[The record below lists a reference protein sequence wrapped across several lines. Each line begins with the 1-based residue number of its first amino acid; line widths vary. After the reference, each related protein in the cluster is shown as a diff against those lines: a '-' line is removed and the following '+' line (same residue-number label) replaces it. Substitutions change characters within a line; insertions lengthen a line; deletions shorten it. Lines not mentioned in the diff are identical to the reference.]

1 MGQADAGSIKLKDS
15 AIVLN
20 VDTKNLTE
28 LQKTLNNIAK
38 GSDLQTYWQNAE
50 TAIQNAT
57 KALKKFQQNES
68 DINASNLIKQIN
80 ALKAMFEGQDIK
92 SFVPDFNVD
101 DLLSKAKQIQPK
113 INDLFSEK
121 NFKQAFTTFKTLE
134 DAGINLMDVFSSLSK
149 YQKLSEDFR
158 KTRDENYDFKRLF
171 GDDADAATIKQQ
183 IDQMQKLRSEARNTF
198 QSFLDINNINGYDYQ
213 FRDYFDQIQ
222 RGTLTAKEAI
232 QQFKSEYSYLLRE
245 NETANVSSSLGLQEF
260 QEFSNKLEQIFL
272 QVQETATKIND
283 IVANGVV
290 AKTLQ
295 DINISD
301 SVQKVDTKNILDPE
315 SFKSIEPILSNI
327 ESHLQSIKSVL
338 VDVGDGEE
346 FSPLLQTIKNVESAV
361 QSLGTAIKGIGFN
374 LNIDVENSSN
384 AELENKLQG
393 NISKALSAY
402 QQLYD
407 QMRLQ
412 NVGDDILF
420 QQLWDFDVDKQ
431 FDTAIQ
437 KIEAYRSLFKNLKT
451 DYLNRHNLPDTDEYN
466 PFQRVDKSYFNQAIA
481 AYAGITRVQNEI
493 KKTSQ
498 SSNGLQDLFGNK
510 AELTEII
517 SSLNQIVIKLDEI
530 SKSAIEL
537 KTAFSGGLKVEAAT
551 ADITELTNKVKE
563 LEGELSKLKVTPTA
577 STGTGNTTEKV
588 KSSTEKVKQEA
599 KETAETIQNLDFTP
613 NTESFNEIVEKFEY
627 LKQYADLIEKITKT
641 SKQTPNGYAV
651 SYNAK
656 LKNGTS
662 VELGENSTPQMLRA
676 SEVAYNA
683 KETEKA
689 EKQKQAAYQQT
700 IKVLQEESAERK
712 KESESNRQS
721 TVSQALKD
729 QLFAYK
735 QIQSIRGKI
744 ANTNDENLI
753 AELNSQKSVYQEQY
767 LSATKILKA
776 NSDLYD
782 SEKRLNDMLQIGLT
796 TSQKIAEVKIKSNA
810 KETEKAEKQKQAAY
824 QQTIK
829 VLQEESAERKKE
841 SESNRQSTV
850 SQALKDQLFA
860 YKQIQ
865 SIRGKIA
872 NTNDENL
879 IAELNSQKSVYQ
891 EQYLSATKILKANS
905 DLYDSEKRLNDMLQI
920 GLTTSQKI
928 AEVKIKSNA
937 KETEKAEKEADQ
949 ARQRYL
955 KEQQDNWD
963 TAAYQQQLEYSEQLE
978 QKEAEYQAKKKQYA
992 KEGKQQEKEVYQA
1005 RQRYLK
1011 EQQDNWDAAY
1021 KDKAKSDKDK
1031 AAQEAALQAKIYRDL
1046 INAISDYSKVSKRI
1060 SGGNALD
1067 TDITKAEELEDQ
1079 ISVLQ
1084 KSPVL
1089 SNEQIQQSE
1098 RLLGNLFDEL
1108 DVIGKKVQ
1116 STSQKAATSS
1126 LKKLV
1131 QSQSLDVL
1139 KLGNKLHEREA
1150 KPEQNSQS
1158 QKYQN
1163 ILNEMRSAYSEI
1175 QSLQQKIQ
1183 NDANNELAPSEAALS
1198 KFTELKQKIQDCEQS
1213 FKDLTAAEKGSTSLS
1228 RDKLNNQ
1235 ISEYLNKNSGMSK
1248 EYKQAL
1254 KDIQDKLNL
1263 RETSANVSDL
1273 KDEFLQLQV
1282 RIREAGQE
1290 GRSLLD
1296 VIKDKAWYGFAS
1308 QIAMYF
1314 SFNDWVRYIRN
1325 GISAVIEL
1333 DDALIDLKKTTTMN
1347 SGELNQFYYDA
1358 NNVAKQM
1365 GVTTK
1370 EIIEQASA
1378 WSRLGYS
1385 TQAEATKMAE
1395 LSSKFASISPGM
1407 TTDEAQNDLVSIMK
1421 AYDIDPDDVETEI
1434 MDKINVLGNKFA
1446 ENNQDVAEGLKRSAA
1461 AMAAMGQSFTDTA
1474 ALFTGGMEILQDAE
1488 SMGTALRTLSMRIRG
1503 YDEETEELSDD
1514 LVNVTGDVAD
1524 LTKTTK
1530 DAQGVSLFTDASQEH
1545 YKSMVDY
1552 LGEIAERWDDIS
1564 EKNQTELLQKLF
1576 GKNRANAG
1584 AAILKNFDQVRAA
1597 IKEMD
1602 DSAGSSEAEMST
1614 IEQSISYHLN
1624 ELKQTWVGTAQ
1635 VLADRG
1641 SINTVISGL
1650 TSVSEVIQSIVKYCG
1665 LLPTLIT
1672 TIGTGLSAVS
1682 NVGRGKMYPLMFKLP
1697 TTHYLFWIQNFRM
1710 C

>member
-1 MGQADAGSIKLKDS
+1 MGQADGGVFNPKDK
-15 AIVLN
+15 AIILN

-38 GSDLQTYWQNAE
+38 GSDLQAYWQNAE

-198 QSFLDINNINGYDYQ
+198 QSFLDINNIDRYDYQ
-213 FRDYFDQIQ
+213 FHDYFDQIQ

-272 QVQETATKIND
+272 QVQETSTKIND

-374 LNIDVENSSN
+374 LNINAENSSN
-384 AELENKLQG
+384 AELENKLQA

-402 QQLYD
+402 QQLYN

-412 NVGDDILF
+412 NVGDSILF

-451 DYLNRHNLPDTDEYN
+451 DYLNRNDLPNTDEYN
-466 PFQRVDKSYFNQAIA
+466 PFQRVDKSYFNQATA
-481 AYAGITRVQNEI
+481 AYAGITRVQNEM
-493 KKTSQ
+493 KKSSQ

-563 LEGELSKLKVTPTA
+563 LEAELSKLKATPTA

-588 KSSTEKVKQEA
+588 QSSTEKVKQEA

-662 VELGENSTPQMLRA
+662 VKLDENSTPQMLRA

-689 EKQKQAAYQQT
+689 EKQKQAAYQQN
-700 IKVLQEESAERK
+700 IKLLQEESAERK

-735 QIQSIRGKI
+735 QIQSIR
-744 ANTNDENLI
+744 E
-753 AELNSQKSVYQEQY
+753 
-767 LSATKILKA
+767 
-776 NSDLYD
+776 
-782 SEKRLNDMLQIGLT
+782 
-796 TSQKIAEVKIKSNA
+796 
-810 KETEKAEKQKQAAY
+810 
-824 QQTIK
+824 
-829 VLQEESAERKKE
+829 
-841 SESNRQSTV
+841 
-850 SQALKDQLFA
+850 
-860 YKQIQ
+860 
-865 SIRGKIA
+865 KIA

-955 KEQQDNWD
+955 KEQQDNCD

-992 KEGKQQEKEVYQA
+992 EEGKQQEKEVYQA

-1031 AAQEAALQAKIYRDL
+1031 AGQEAALQAKIYRNL
-1046 INAISDYSKVSKRI
+1046 TNAISDYGKVSKRI

-1067 TDITKAEELEDQ
+1067 TDITKAEELEYQ

-1098 RLLGNLFDEL
+1098 RLLVNLFDEL
-1108 DVIGKKVQ
+1108 DVIEKKVQ

-1126 LKKLV
+1126 LKQLV
-1131 QSQSLDVL
+1131 QSQSSDVL

-1183 NDANNELAPSEAALS
+1183 SDADNGLAPSDADLS

-1263 RETSANVSDL
+1263 REASVNVSDL

-1314 SFNDWVRYIRN
+1314 SFNDWVRYVRQ

-1697 TTHYLFWIQNFRM
+1697 TTHYLFWIQKFKM